1 MLASVTQRFVDED
14 IIWFFKERLIRVVME
29 CNKLFGGEDTMSR
42 KSESVKSKNSGIL
55 KKNQKQIIEYENVFE
70 NCVGYLKILAERL
83 NFDEEVDQFVG
94 ESFKVAEPTMDFQ
107 VDEVLF
113 GENSLFELLTLPI
126 PLFYVII

>member
-55 KKNQKQIIEYENVFE
+55 KKN
-70 NCVGYLKILAERL
+70 
-83 NFDEEVDQFVG
+83 
-94 ESFKVAEPTMDFQ
+94 
-107 VDEVLF
+107 
-113 GENSLFELLTLPI
+113 
-126 PLFYVII
+126 

>member
-55 KKNQKQIIEYENVFE
+55 KKNQKQILEYENVFE

-83 NFDEEVDQFVG
+83 NFDEEIDQFVG
-94 ESFKVAEPTMDFQ
+94 ESIKVAEPTMDFQ